1 VENVKIYAIYKMA
14 SGGKIHNFNVHIE
27 DKQST
32 DVILDNIEQT
42 QKIKDIQS
50 RLLESLRQAYIPRL
64 KGLRKEL
71 LGNRGWTFTMGIGR
85 RRQHGIGEFNANKN
99 EPDLFKIA
107 IEYGNAILPTGFKYS
122 TITVNR
128 NLKANKHTD
137 TGNSGI
143 GCITFLGNYNG
154 GGLYIYDTKDKPTL
168 YDTHNT
174 LILFNGANLAHK
186 TESFDGERYAL
197 IYYNQQFTKSIKGVK
212 MEGV

>member
-1 VENVKIYAIYKMA
+1 MPYID
-14 SGGKIHNFNVHIE
+14 GGKIHNLDNIPIE
-27 DKQST
+27 DKET
-32 DVILDNIEQT
+32 TNVILDNIEQT

-64 KGLRKEL
+64 KSSRQEL

-85 RRQHGIGEFNANKN
+85 RRQLGIGEFSANKN
-99 EPDLFKIA
+99 EPELFKLV
-107 IEYGNAILPTGFKYS
+107 IEYGNEILPKGFKYS

-143 GCITFLGNYNG
+143 GGITFLGDYTG
-154 GGLYIYDTKDKPTL
+154 GGLYVYDTKDKATL
-168 YDTHNT
+168 YDTHNK

-186 TESFDGERYAL
+186 TEPFNGTRYAL
-197 IYYNQQFTKSIKGVK
+197 IYYNQQFNKSIKGLK
-212 MEGV
+212 WKEFNDY